1 MMSEIRN
8 SDAKKELKRWEK
20 PTIKDIKLA
29 DDELTPEHWG
39 AMFVGD
45 DQATDRDGYL
55 LKQYPRKR
63 TLLAIIAIL
72 ILGALGTWA
81 LGVMGAIN
89 AAPATTSAAKETGS
103 ID

>member
-1 MMSEIRN
+1 MSEIRN

-39 AMFVGD
+39 AMFVSD

-63 TLLAIIAIL
+63 TLLVIIAML
-72 ILGALGTWA
+72 MLGALGTWA
-81 LGVMGAIN
+81 LGLMGAIN
-89 AAPATTSAAKETGS
+89 AVPETASGAKEPSGA
-103 ID
+103 D